1 MGYKQSQKKGITSDL
16 DEKIGRQFCR
26 KSSVEIRVD
35 FWKKITQGFTFN
47 NKTNPQDQVMT
58 FKTKSLKKEMKG

>member
-26 KSSVEIRVD
+26 KSSIEIRVD
-35 FWKKITQGFTFN
+35 FWKK
-47 NKTNPQDQVMT
+47 
-58 FKTKSLKKEMKG
+58 